1 MLDLAVRVYCP
12 YLAIVN
18 VLEDSSNISN
28 SNPKRHP
35 EIDGVILTRILRF
48 TDETREVCFINYYWL
63 KVSIKFRFHMME
75 YSTINQN
82 MYKF

>member
-18 VLEDSSNISN
+18 GLEDSSNISN

-35 EIDGVILTRILRF
+35 KNWRGHSHPNFTFYGWNKGSMLEGFYQMIEGFYQITFSYDGI
-48 TDETREVCFINYYWL
+48 
-63 KVSIKFRFHMME
+63 
-75 YSTINQN
+75 
-82 MYKF
+82 

>member
-1 MLDLAVRVYCP
+1 MLDLAVKVYCP

-35 EIDGVILTRILRF
+35 KNLRGHSHPNF
-48 TDETREVCFINYYWL
+48 TFYG
-63 KVSIKFRFHMME
+63 
-75 YSTINQN
+75 
-82 MYKF
+82 